1 MGFRCSTGQLA
12 IVLELVAKIAS
23 EQARDLAL
31 HISRMSIKVLL
42 EHVDSMA
49 KMLSQ
54 IVAAL
59 CAARWLFVIQLFRNL
74 FAGSQAAAW
83 FPRSVCGFHL

>member
-42 EHVDSMA
+42 EHVGSMA
-49 KMLSQ
+49 KMLTKMLTNSRLLAVCRDLFVFGIYLQ
-54 IVAAL
+54 AAL
-59 CAARWLFVIQLFRNL
+59 
-74 FAGSQAAAW
+74 
-83 FPRSVCGFHL
+83 FPRSVCGSHL